1 MFIIVNDMNDQAHFK
16 VSQNVS
22 YIQMKSDLERLDCFK
37 STSRNSFSSVFCCS
51 HCQSTC
57 PNQTLPIDDAL
68 VCAPIT
74 CFVSKTQSHGSTGGG
89 VGRMGTSS
97 KQEKVFCT
105 QVAPDNKTLYNS
117 SGKRDRAEISGRAG
131 T

>member
-1 MFIIVNDMNDQAHFK
+1 MKKYILKWVRNGIRSLKEIVYKYLGILFH
-16 VSQNVS
+16 
-22 YIQMKSDLERLDCFK
+22 R
-37 STSRNSFSSVFCCS
+37 FSATAVAGIPG
-51 HCQSTC
+51 

-68 VCAPIT
+68 VCASIT
-74 CFVSKTQSHGSTGGG
+74 RFVSKTQSHGSTGGG

-97 KQEKVFCT
+97 KQEKVLCT
-105 QVAPDNKTLYNS
+105 QVALDNKTLYNS